1 LSLIQFF
8 QILWA
13 RRVIVLAALLSC
25 VIAAAVTAEL
35 LPERYTG
42 RARVMLD
49 VIKPDPV
56 TGQVLGNQ
64 FLRAYTRT
72 QIELIKD
79 YQVAEPVVD
88 RLGWAS
94 NPAIIQSYQN
104 SVESQD
110 EDIRHW
116 LAREIIRNTDANLIE
131 ASNIMEITFKSS
143 NPDTARRI
151 ATVLRDTYVD
161 VSLQLRREAAGKTA
175 DWYQAQRDDAQRL
188 VESAEAERAKY
199 AKEHNIVL
207 NAANMDL
214 EQARLDALS
223 AQSAS
228 AAALG
233 ATPQMRLPST
243 AGPAQTQLATLEQ
256 QIAQAGQTLGPN
268 HPTFQALVRQRAVL
282 QQAAA
287 RERAAAGGP
296 VSSGN
301 PAAAINSAYEQ
312 QKAKVI
318 ARSSEVDRIQQ
329 MTRDIEQKRQ
339 QLSNIEDRAA
349 QLRLS
354 ANVSETG
361 LTPMGSATSG
371 DTPDFP
377 NKPLIMAAAT
387 GFGLVLG
394 ICLALL
400 VEMLGRRVRTQGD
413 LETSA
418 GAPVLAEVHL
428 EMPEEPRRWLPA
440 LPFKRS
446 TPSLPA
452 PEAA

>member
-25 VIAAAVTAEL
+25 VIAAAITAEL

-94 NPAIIQSYQN
+94 NPSIIQSYQN
-104 SVESQD
+104 SVESQN

-116 LAREIIRNTDANLIE
+116 LAKEIMRNTDAGLIE

-175 DWYQAQRDDAQRL
+175 DWYQQQREDAQRL
-188 VESAEAERAKY
+188 VESAESERSTY

-207 NAANMDL
+207 NAQNMDL
-214 EQARLDALS
+214 ESARLDALS

-233 ATPQMRLPST
+233 ATPQVQIAQN
-243 AGPAQTQLATLEQ
+243 AGPAQMQLAQNEQ

-268 HPTFQALVRQRAVL
+268 HPTFQALIRQRAVL
-282 QQAAA
+282 QAAAA
-287 RERAAAGGP
+287 RERASGGVTGGGNAG
-296 VSSGN
+296 
-301 PAAAINSAYEQ
+301 AAINSAYEA
-312 QKAKVI
+312 QKARVI
-318 ARSSEVDRIQQ
+318 ARSPEVSRIQQ

-339 QLSNIEDRAA
+339 ELSKIEDRAGE
-349 QLRLS
+349 LRLS

-361 LTPMGSATSG
+361 LTPMGTGTSG
-371 DTPDFP
+371 EKPDFP
-377 NKPLIMAAAT
+377 NKPLIIAAAT
-387 GFGLVLG
+387 GFGLILG

-400 VEMLGRRVRTQGD
+400 VEMLGRRIRTTGD
-413 LETSA
+413 LEVSS
-418 GAPVLAEVHL
+418 GAPVLAEIHL
-428 EMPEEPRRWLPA
+428 EMPEQPRRWLPS
-440 LPFKRS
+440 LGRS
-446 TPSLPA
+446 QQALPA

>member
-56 TGQVLGNQ
+56 TGQVIGNQ

-104 SVESQD
+104 SVDSQS

-116 LAREIIRNTDANLIE
+116 LAREIIRNTDADLIE
-131 ASNIMEITFKSS
+131 ASNIIEITFKSS

-161 VSLQLRREAAGKTA
+161 VSLQLRRDAAGKTA
-175 DWYQAQRDDAQRL
+175 DWYQQQRDDAQRL
-188 VESAEAERAKY
+188 VQAAEAERATY

-207 NAANMDL
+207 NAQNMDL
-214 EQARLDALS
+214 ESARLDALS

-233 ATPQMRLPST
+233 ATPQLRLPTT
-243 AGPAQTQLATLEQ
+243 AGPAQMQLAAIEQ

-268 HPTFQALVRQRAVL
+268 HPMFQALVRQKTVL
-282 QQAAA
+282 EQAAA
-287 RERAAAGGP
+287 RERASGGAVGGGNAG
-296 VSSGN
+296 S
-301 PAAAINSAYEQ
+301 AINAEYER
-312 QKAKVI
+312 QKARVI
-318 ARSSEVDRIQQ
+318 ARSPEVDRIQQ

-339 QLSNIEDRAA
+339 ELSKIEDRTSE
-349 QLRLS
+349 LRLS

-361 LTPMGSATSG
+361 LTAMGTATAG
-371 DTPDFP
+371 DQPDFP
-377 NKPLIMAAAT
+377 NKPLIIAAAT
-387 GFGLVLG
+387 GFGLILG

-400 VEMLGRRVRTQGD
+400 VEMLGRRVRTTGD
-413 LETSA
+413 LEISA

-428 EMPEEPRRWLPA
+428 DLPEQPRRWLPSLGRA
-440 LPFKRS
+440 QPA
-446 TPSLPA
+446 LPA

>member
-25 VIAAAVTAEL
+25 VIAAAITAEL
-35 LPERYTG
+35 LPQRYTG

-72 QIELIKD
+72 QIEVIKD

-94 NPAIIQSYQN
+94 NPAIVQSYQN
-104 SVESQD
+104 SVESQS

-116 LAREIIRNTDANLIE
+116 LAREIIRNTDAGLIE

-175 DWYQAQRDDAQRL
+175 DWYQQQREDAQRL
-188 VESAEAERAKY
+188 VESAEAERARY

-207 NAANMDL
+207 NAQNMDL
-214 EQARLDALS
+214 ESARLDALS

-228 AAALG
+228 AAGLG
-233 ATPQMRLPST
+233 ATPQLRLPTT

-268 HPTFQALVRQRAVL
+268 HPTFQALIRQRAVL

-287 RERAAAGGP
+287 RERATGG
-296 VSSGN
+296 VTGGGN
-301 PAAAINSAYEQ
+301 PAAAINSAYEA

-318 ARSSEVDRIQQ
+318 ARSPEIDRIQQ

-339 QLSNIEDRAA
+339 ELGKIEDRAGE
-349 QLRLS
+349 LRLS

-361 LTPMGSATSG
+361 LTPMGTATSG
-371 DTPDFP
+371 EKPDFP
-377 NKPLIMAAAT
+377 NKPLIIIAAT
-387 GFGLVLG
+387 GFGLILG

-400 VEMLGRRVRTQGD
+400 VEMLGRRVRTAGD
-413 LETSA
+413 LEISA

-428 EMPEEPRRWLPA
+428 EMPDQPRRWLPSLGRA
-440 LPFKRS
+440 HPA
-446 TPSLPA
+446 LPA

>member
-1 LSLIQFF
+1 MSLIQFF
-8 QILWA
+8 HILWA
-13 RRVIVLAALLSC
+13 RRIIVLAALLSC
-25 VIAAAVTAEL
+25 VIAATVTAEL

-49 VIKPDPV
+49 VVKPDPV

-94 NPAIIQSYQN
+94 NPAIVQSYQN
-104 SVESQD
+104 AAESQS

-116 LAREIIRNTDANLIE
+116 LAREIIRNTDAGIIE
-131 ASNIMEITFKSS
+131 TSNIMEITFSSS

-151 ATVLRDTYVD
+151 ATLLRDTYVD

-175 DWYQAQRDDAQRL
+175 DWYQQQRQDAQRL
-188 VESAEAERAKY
+188 VESAESERARY

-207 NAANMDL
+207 NSQNMDL
-214 EQARLDALS
+214 ESARLDALS

-228 AAALG
+228 AVGLG
-233 ATPQMRLPST
+233 ASAQLRLPT
-243 AGPAQTQLATLEQ
+243 VAGPAQMQLATIDQ

-287 RERAAAGGP
+287 SERSGGGGGMVGP
-296 VSSGN
+296 N
-301 PAAAINSAYEQ
+301 PSATINSAYEA

-318 ARSSEVDRIQQ
+318 ARSPEIDRIQQ

-339 QLSNIEDRAA
+339 ELGKIEDRAGE
-349 QLRLS
+349 LRLS

-361 LTPMGSATSG
+361 LTPMGTATAG
-371 DTPDFP
+371 EKPDFP
-377 NKPLIMAAAT
+377 NKPLIVAAAT
-387 GFGLVLG
+387 GFGLILG

-400 VEMLGRRVRTQGD
+400 VEMLGRRIRTTSD
-413 LETSA
+413 LEVSA

-428 EMPEEPRRWLPA
+428 ELPEQPRRWLPSLGRA
-440 LPFKRS
+440 HPA
-446 TPSLPA
+446 LPA
-452 PEAA
+452 PEAV

>member
-1 LSLIQFF
+1 MSLIQFF

-25 VIAAAVTAEL
+25 VVAASITAEL

-49 VIKPDPV
+49 VVKPDPV
-56 TGQVLGNQ
+56 TGQVIGNQ

-88 RLGWAS
+88 RLGWAN
-94 NPAIIQSYQN
+94 NPSIIQSYQN
-104 SVESQD
+104 SAESQN

-116 LAREIIRNTDANLIE
+116 LAREIIRNTDAGLIE

-175 DWYQAQRDDAQRL
+175 DWYQQQREDAQRL
-188 VESAEAERAKY
+188 VESAEAERARY
-199 AKEHNIVL
+199 AREHNIVL
-207 NAANMDL
+207 NAQNMDL
-214 EQARLDALS
+214 ESARLDALS

-228 AAALG
+228 AAAIG
-233 ATPQMRLPST
+233 VTPQLRLPQT
-243 AGPAQTQLATLEQ
+243 AGPVQTQLATLEQ

-268 HPTFQALVRQRAVL
+268 HPTFQALQRQRVVL
-282 QQAAA
+282 EQAAA
-287 RERAAAGGP
+287 RERAAAGA
-296 VSSGN
+296 VSGGGN
-301 PAAAINSAYEQ
+301 AAAAINSAYEA
-312 QKAKVI
+312 QKARVL
-318 ARSSEVDRIQQ
+318 ARSPEVDRIQQ

-339 QLSNIEDRAA
+339 ELSKIEDRAGE
-349 QLRLS
+349 LRLS

-361 LTPMGSATSG
+361 LTPMGTATSAEK
-371 DTPDFP
+371 PDFP
-377 NKPLIMAAAT
+377 NKPLIIIAAT

-400 VEMLGRRVRTQGD
+400 VEMLGRRIRTAGD
-413 LETSA
+413 LESSA

-428 EMPEEPRRWLPA
+428 DLPDQPRRWLPSLGRA
-440 LPFKRS
+440 HPA
-446 TPSLPA
+446 LPA

>member
-1 LSLIQFF
+1 MSLIQFF

-88 RLGWAS
+88 RLGWAG

-104 SVESQD
+104 SVESQS

-116 LAREIIRNTDANLIE
+116 LAREIIRNTDAGLIE

-175 DWYQAQRDDAQRL
+175 DWYQQQREDAQRL
-188 VESAEAERAKY
+188 VESTEAERARY

-214 EQARLDALS
+214 ESARLDSLS

-233 ATPQMRLPST
+233 ATPQMRLPQT
-243 AGPAQTQLATLEQ
+243 AGPAQMQLATIEQ

-268 HPTFQALVRQRAVL
+268 HPTFQALQRQRTVL
-282 QQAAA
+282 EQAAA

-301 PAAAINSAYEQ
+301 PGAAINAEYER
-312 QKAKVI
+312 QKARVI
-318 ARSSEVDRIQQ
+318 ARSPEIDRIQQ

-339 QLSNIEDRAA
+339 ELSKIEDRAGE
-349 QLRLS
+349 LRLS

-361 LTPMGSATSG
+361 LTAMGTATSG
-371 DTPDFP
+371 EKPDFP
-377 NKPLIMAAAT
+377 NKPLIIAAAT

-400 VEMLGRRVRTQGD
+400 VEMLGRRIRTAGD

-428 EMPEEPRRWLPA
+428 DLPEQPRRWLPSLGRA
-440 LPFKRS
+440 HPA
-446 TPSLPA
+446 LPA
-452 PEAA
+452 PEAV

>member
-1 LSLIQFF
+1 MSLIQFF

-25 VIAAAVTAEL
+25 IFAAAVTAEL

-42 RARVMLD
+42 RARVALE
-49 VIKPDPV
+49 VAKPDPV

-72 QIELIKD
+72 QIEMIKD

-88 RLGWAS
+88 RLGWAN

-104 SVESQD
+104 SVESSQ

-116 LAREIIRNTDANLIE
+116 LAREIIRNTDAGLIE

-175 DWYQAQRDDAQRL
+175 DWYQLQREDAQRL
-188 VESAEAERAKY
+188 VASAESERARY

-207 NAANMDL
+207 NAQNMDL
-214 EQARLDALS
+214 ESARLDALS

-228 AAALG
+228 AVGLG
-233 ATPQMRLPST
+233 ASTAAVRMPQG
-243 AGPAQTQLATLEQ
+243 AGPAQMQLATVEQ
-256 QIAQAGQTLGPN
+256 QLAQAGQTLGPN
-268 HPTFQALVRQRAVL
+268 HPQFQALVRQRTVL

-287 RERAAAGGP
+287 RERASGGMGGG
-296 VSSGN
+296 GN
-301 PAAAINSAYEQ
+301 PSAAINSAYEA
-312 QKAKVI
+312 QKARVM
-318 ARSSEVDRIQQ
+318 ARSPEMDRIQQ

-339 QLSNIEDRAA
+339 ELSKIEDRASE
-349 QLRLS
+349 LRLS

-361 LTPMGSATSG
+361 LTPMGSATAG
-371 DTPDFP
+371 DTPEFP

-400 VEMLGRRVRTQGD
+400 VEMLGRRVRTSGD

-428 EMPEEPRRWLPA
+428 ELPEQPRRWLPSLGRGHA
-440 LPFKRS
+440 A
-446 TPSLPA
+446 LPA

>member
-1 LSLIQFF
+1 MSLIQFF

-25 VIAAAVTAEL
+25 LIAATVTAEL
-35 LPERYTG
+35 LPQRYTG

-49 VIKPDPV
+49 VVKPDPV

-116 LAREIIRNTDANLIE
+116 LAREIIRNTDAGLIE
-131 ASNIMEITFKSS
+131 ASNIMEITFRSS

-151 ATVLRDTYVD
+151 ASVLRDTYVD

-175 DWYQAQRDDAQRL
+175 DWYQQQREDAQRL
-188 VESAEAERAKY
+188 VESAEAERATY
-199 AKEHNIVL
+199 AKAHNIVL

-214 EQARLDALS
+214 ESARLDALS

-228 AAALG
+228 AVAMG
-233 ATPQMRLPST
+233 ATPQMRLPQS
-243 AGPAQTQLATLEQ
+243 AGPAQMQLAQLEQ

-268 HPTFQALVRQRAVL
+268 HPTFQALQRQRTVL
-282 QQAAA
+282 EQAAA
-287 RERAAAGGP
+287 RERAGAGG
-296 VSSGN
+296 VVGGGN
-301 PAAAINSAYEQ
+301 PGAAINAEYER

-318 ARSSEVDRIQQ
+318 ARGPEVDRIQQ
-329 MTRDIEQKRQ
+329 MTREIEQKRQ
-339 QLSNIEDRAA
+339 QLSNIDDRAA

-361 LTPMGSATSG
+361 LTPMGAGTAG

-377 NKPLIMAAAT
+377 NKPLIIIAAT
-387 GFGLVLG
+387 AFGLVLG

-400 VEMLGRRVRTQGD
+400 VEMLGRRVRTLND
-413 LETSA
+413 LEVSS
-418 GAPVLAEVHL
+418 GAPVLAEIHL
-428 EMPEEPRRWLPA
+428 ELPEQPRRWLPSLGRA
-440 LPFKRS
+440 HPA
-446 TPSLPA
+446 LPA

>member
-1 LSLIQFF
+1 VSLIQFF

-25 VIAAAVTAEL
+25 VIAAAITSEL

-42 RARVMLD
+42 RSRVMLD
-49 VIKPDPV
+49 VVKPDPV
-56 TGQVLGNQ
+56 TGQMLGSQ

-94 NPAIIQSYQN
+94 NPAIVQSYQN
-104 SVESQD
+104 SVESQS

-116 LAREIIRNTDANLIE
+116 LAREIIRNTDADLIE

-151 ATVLRDTYVD
+151 ATVLRDAYVD

-175 DWYQAQRDDAQRL
+175 DWYQQQREDAQRL
-188 VESAEAERAKY
+188 VESAEAERAKF
-199 AKEHNIVL
+199 AKEHGIVL
-207 NAANMDL
+207 NAQNMDL
-214 EQARLDALS
+214 ESARLDALS
-223 AQSAS
+223 AQSAT
-228 AAALG
+228 AAGLG
-233 ATPQMRLPST
+233 ASGQIRMPAT
-243 AGPAQTQLATLEQ
+243 AGPAQMQLAQNEQ

-268 HPTFQALVRQRAVL
+268 HPTFQALIRQRTVL
-282 QQAAA
+282 EAAAA
-287 RERAAAGGP
+287 RERAASGG
-296 VSSGN
+296 VGGGN
-301 PAAAINSAYEQ
+301 PAAAINSAYNQ
-312 QKAKVI
+312 QKALVL
-318 ARSSEVDRIQQ
+318 ARSPDIDRIQQ

-339 QLSNIEDRAA
+339 ELSKIEDRAGE
-349 QLRLS
+349 LRLS

-361 LTPMGSATSG
+361 LTPMGTATAG
-371 DTPDFP
+371 EKPDFP
-377 NKPLIMAAAT
+377 NKPLIIIAAT
-387 GFGLVLG
+387 GFGLILG

-400 VEMLGRRVRTQGD
+400 VELLGRRIRTAGD

-428 EMPEEPRRWLPA
+428 ELPDQPRRWLPS
-440 LPFKRS
+440 LGRS
-446 TPSLPA
+446 HPALPA

>member
-1 LSLIQFF
+1 MSLIQFF

-25 VIAAAVTAEL
+25 VIAATVTAEL

-49 VIKPDPV
+49 VVKPDPV

-94 NPAIIQSYQN
+94 NPVIVQSYQN
-104 SVESQD
+104 SVESQS

-116 LAREIIRNTDANLIE
+116 LAREIIRNTDAGIIE
-131 ASNIMEITFKSS
+131 TSNIMEITFSSS
-143 NPDTARRI
+143 NADTARRI
-151 ATVLRDTYVD
+151 ATILRDTYVD

-175 DWYQAQRDDAQRL
+175 DWYQQQRQDAQRL
-188 VESAEAERAKY
+188 VESAEAERARY
-199 AKEHNIVL
+199 AKEHNIIL
-207 NAANMDL
+207 NAQNMDL
-214 EQARLDALS
+214 ESARLDTLS

-228 AAALG
+228 AVGLG
-233 ATPQMRLPST
+233 ASGPIRMPQT
-243 AGPAQTQLATLEQ
+243 VGPAQTQLATLEQ

-282 QQAAA
+282 EQAAA
-287 RERAAAGGP
+287 RER
-296 VSSGN
+296 SSGGVIGGGN
-301 PAAAINSAYEQ
+301 PSAAISAAYEA
-312 QKAKVI
+312 QKARVI
-318 ARSSEVDRIQQ
+318 ARSPEVDRIQQ

-339 QLSNIEDRAA
+339 ELGKIEDRAGE
-349 QLRLS
+349 LRLS

-361 LTPMGSATSG
+361 LTPMGTATSG
-371 DTPDFP
+371 EKPDFP
-377 NKPLIMAAAT
+377 NKPLIIAAAT
-387 GFGLVLG
+387 MFGLILG

-400 VEMLGRRVRTQGD
+400 VEMLGRRIRTSSD

-418 GAPVLAEVHL
+418 GAPVLAEIHL
-428 EMPEEPRRWLPA
+428 ELPEQPRRWLPSLGRA
-440 LPFKRS
+440 HPA
-446 TPSLPA
+446 LPA

>member
-1 LSLIQFF
+1 MSLIQFF

-25 VIAAAVTAEL
+25 LIAAAVTAEL

-42 RARVMLD
+42 RSRVMLD
-49 VIKPDPV
+49 VVKPDPV
-56 TGQVLGNQ
+56 TGQMLGSQ

-94 NPAIIQSYQN
+94 NPAIVQSYQN
-104 SVESQD
+104 SVESQS

-116 LAREIIRNTDANLIE
+116 LAREIIRNTDAGLIE

-175 DWYQAQRDDAQRL
+175 DWYQQQREDAQRL
-188 VESAEAERAKY
+188 VESAEAERARY

-207 NAANMDL
+207 NAQNMDL
-214 EQARLDALS
+214 ESARLDSLS

-233 ATPQMRLPST
+233 ATPQMRMPTT
-243 AGPAQTQLATLEQ
+243 AGPAQMQLAQNEQ

-268 HPTFQALVRQRAVL
+268 HPTFQALIRQRAVL
-282 QQAAA
+282 EQAAA
-287 RERAAAGGP
+287 RERASGG
-296 VSSGN
+296 VTGGGN
-301 PAAAINSAYEQ
+301 PAAAINSAYEA
-312 QKAKVI
+312 QKARVI
-318 ARSSEVDRIQQ
+318 ARSPEVDRIQQ

-339 QLSNIEDRAA
+339 ELGKIEDRAGE
-349 QLRLS
+349 LRLS

-361 LTPMGSATSG
+361 LTPMGTATSG
-371 DTPDFP
+371 EKPDFP
-377 NKPLIMAAAT
+377 NKPLIIAAAT
-387 GFGLVLG
+387 GFGLILG

-400 VEMLGRRVRTQGD
+400 VEMLGRRIRTSND
-413 LETSA
+413 LEVSA

-428 EMPEEPRRWLPA
+428 ELPEQPRRWLPSLGRA
-440 LPFKRS
+440 HPA
-446 TPSLPA
+446 LPA

>member
-1 LSLIQFF
+1 MSLIQFF

-25 VIAAAVTAEL
+25 VIAATVTAEL

-42 RARVMLD
+42 RSRVMLD
-49 VIKPDPV
+49 VVKPDPV
-56 TGQVLGNQ
+56 TGQVIGNQ

-88 RLGWAS
+88 RLGWAN

-104 SVESQD
+104 SAASQD

-116 LAREIIRNTDANLIE
+116 LAREIIRNTDAGLIE
-131 ASNIMEITFKSS
+131 ASNIMEITFRSS

-151 ATVLRDTYVD
+151 ATVLRDSYID

-175 DWYQAQRDDAQRL
+175 DWYQQQREDAQRL
-188 VESAEAERAKY
+188 VQSAEDERARY

-207 NAANMDL
+207 NAQNMDL
-214 EQARLDALS
+214 ESARLDALS
-223 AQSAS
+223 AQSAG

-233 ATPQMRLPST
+233 ATPALRMPQA
-243 AGPAQTQLATLEQ
+243 AGPAQMQLASVEQ
-256 QIAQAGQTLGPN
+256 QLAQAGQTLGPN
-268 HPTFQALVRQRAVL
+268 HPAFQALQRQRTVL
-282 QQAAA
+282 EQAAA
-287 RERAAAGGP
+287 RERASAGG
-296 VSSGN
+296 VVGGGN
-301 PAAAINSAYEQ
+301 AGAAINAEYER

-318 ARSSEVDRIQQ
+318 ARGPEVDRIQQ
-329 MTRDIEQKRQ
+329 MTREIEQKRQ
-339 QLSNIEDRAA
+339 QLSNIDDRAS

-361 LTPMGSATSG
+361 LTPMGTATSG

-377 NKPLIMAAAT
+377 NKPLIIAAAT
-387 GFGLVLG
+387 GFGLILG
-394 ICLALL
+394 ICIALL
-400 VEMLGRRVRTQGD
+400 VEMLGRRIRTLND
-413 LETSA
+413 LEASA
-418 GAPVLAEVHL
+418 GAPVLAEVYL
-428 EMPEEPRRWLPA
+428 DLPEQPRRWLPSLGRA
-440 LPFKRS
+440 HPA
-446 TPSLPA
+446 LPA
-452 PEAA
+452 PEGV